1 MEAVMSRNSSS
12 SSSSLWS
19 SSTCS
24 PTVEGFRG
32 RECIAPIAALQ
43 QQGDVPLSWGEQK
56 LNAMKA
62 REKLANKKKPSKL
75 HRGWHPSQRTRAPD
89 PVEKKPA
96 QTDKRQNEL
105 FSGRFL
111 FKDDDG
117 EDIWCDDGDEEEEE
131 EEEDEDTQEDKELE
145 FMPEMMQ
152 TKDKSSQVFT
162 TDLDC
167 QHFTRCSGCVLD
179 TNLDQPPVMEE
190 VTVLSQAGCS

>member
-1 MEAVMSRNSSS
+1 
-12 SSSSLWS
+12 
-19 SSTCS
+19 
-24 PTVEGFRG
+24 
-32 RECIAPIAALQ
+32 
-43 QQGDVPLSWGEQK
+43 
-56 LNAMKA
+56 MKA

-75 HRGWHPSQRTRAPD
+75 HRGWHPGQRTRAPD
-89 PVEKKPA
+89 PIEKKPA

-111 FKDDDG
+111 FKDDNG
-117 EDIWCDDGDEEEEE
+117 EDIWCDDGDEEE

-167 QHFTRCSGCVLD
+167 QHFTQCSGCVLD
-179 TNLDQPPVMEE
+179 TNLDHPPVMEE
-190 VTVLSQAGCS
+190 VTEFFLKQGVAEFTLESGNLVRAKEIQFLLVHNHMMYSNS

>member
-1 MEAVMSRNSSS
+1 
-12 SSSSLWS
+12 
-19 SSTCS
+19 
-24 PTVEGFRG
+24 
-32 RECIAPIAALQ
+32 
-43 QQGDVPLSWGEQK
+43 
-56 LNAMKA
+56 MKA

-75 HRGWHPSQRTRAPD
+75 HRGWHPGQRTRAPD

-117 EDIWCDDGDEEEEE
+117 EDIWCDDGDDEEEE

-167 QHFTRCSGCVLD
+167 QHFTR
-179 TNLDQPPVMEE
+179 
-190 VTVLSQAGCS
+190 